1 MSLLFVHWNTKNWLY
16 YHLFHSIETVFFF
29 AMIVF
34 ADENS
39 RGNREILKLKLCS
52 ELTNYLNIEKF
63 WELNKSDTRRINSVV
78 QFRSANCNLSHFS
91 HSSSFHSTSL
101 KAISF
106 WDYHHFQI
114 ISLHSPF
121 IPRNGIN
128 VSQSRMLSVSI
139 QTTPGYILRLFVYCT
154 DSALQSKRVRISTI
168 HM

>member
-1 MSLLFVHWNTKNWLY
+1 MSLLFIHWYTENWLY
-16 YHLFHSIETVFFF
+16 YHLFHSIGTVF
-29 AMIVF
+29 AVIVF
-34 ADENS
+34 VDENA
-39 RGNREILKLKLCS
+39 RGNSQILKPKSCS
-52 ELTNYLNIEKF
+52 KLTNYLNIEKF
-63 WELNKSDTRRINSVV
+63 WDLDKSDTRRINSVV

-106 WDYHHFQI
+106 WDYHYFQI
-114 ISLHSPF
+114 ISIHSPLV
-121 IPRNGIN
+121 PRNGIN
-128 VSQSRMLSVSI
+128 VLQSRMLSVSI